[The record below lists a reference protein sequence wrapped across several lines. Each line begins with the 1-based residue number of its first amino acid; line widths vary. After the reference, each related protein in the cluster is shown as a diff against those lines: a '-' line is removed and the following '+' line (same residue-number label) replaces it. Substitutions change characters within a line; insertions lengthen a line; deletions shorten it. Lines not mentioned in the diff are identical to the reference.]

1 MKLLYSL
8 ILFISIFLVSGCS
21 FNQIAL
27 GPDNGKN
34 YTVSYDDSIP
44 ESLKEIIDM
53 SFRHSSTKDENKTR
67 IFIKDFNSTNYNIYA
82 GSSLRSLEGEVT
94 ASIKL
99 EIISNSKT
107 NNKNIKVM
115 KRYNSSELNPY
126 AEQEAIRSLKEIIDN
141 EIFNQILLEVNFFE
155 MWISFSREISR
166 KISKYFFIYGSEV
179 VLRNNSKDLIKKYL
193 SQKGFNERR
202 LITKENFDQIEQI
215 IIESSG
221 GSLFG
226 SKLIIDISHDQG
238 RLPDKLEKIF
248 QIENIFNNE
257 NITIIINSHNEKL
270 NTKTKLYKAMEKM
283 HLLLNVE
290 N

>member
-99 EIISNSKT
+99 QIISNSKT

-115 KRYNSSELNPY
+115 KRYSSSELNPF
-126 AEQEAIRSLKEIIDN
+126 AEQEAVRSLKEIIDN
-141 EIFNQILLEVNFFE
+141 EIFNQILLEVKFFE
-155 MWISFSREISR
+155 M
-166 KISKYFFIYGSEV
+166 
-179 VLRNNSKDLIKKYL
+179 
-193 SQKGFNERR
+193 
-202 LITKENFDQIEQI
+202 
-215 IIESSG
+215 
-221 GSLFG
+221 
-226 SKLIIDISHDQG
+226 
-238 RLPDKLEKIF
+238 
-248 QIENIFNNE
+248 
-257 NITIIINSHNEKL
+257 
-270 NTKTKLYKAMEKM
+270 
-283 HLLLNVE
+283 
-290 N
+290 

>member
-1 MKLLYSL
+1 MKLFYSL
-8 ILFISIFLVSGCS
+8 ILFISIFLVSSCS

-27 GPDNGKN
+27 GLDNSEN
-34 YTVSYDDSIP
+34 YIVSYDDSIP

-155 MWISFSREISR
+155 M
-166 KISKYFFIYGSEV
+166 
-179 VLRNNSKDLIKKYL
+179 
-193 SQKGFNERR
+193 
-202 LITKENFDQIEQI
+202 
-215 IIESSG
+215 
-221 GSLFG
+221 
-226 SKLIIDISHDQG
+226 
-238 RLPDKLEKIF
+238 
-248 QIENIFNNE
+248 
-257 NITIIINSHNEKL
+257 
-270 NTKTKLYKAMEKM
+270 
-283 HLLLNVE
+283 
-290 N
+290 

>member
-1 MKLLYSL
+1 MKLFYSL
-8 ILFISIFLVSGCS
+8 ILFISIFLVSSCS

-141 EIFNQILLEVNFFE
+141 EICNQILLEVNFFE
-155 MWISFSREISR
+155 M
-166 KISKYFFIYGSEV
+166 
-179 VLRNNSKDLIKKYL
+179 
-193 SQKGFNERR
+193 
-202 LITKENFDQIEQI
+202 
-215 IIESSG
+215 
-221 GSLFG
+221 
-226 SKLIIDISHDQG
+226 
-238 RLPDKLEKIF
+238 
-248 QIENIFNNE
+248 
-257 NITIIINSHNEKL
+257 
-270 NTKTKLYKAMEKM
+270 
-283 HLLLNVE
+283 
-290 N
+290 

>member
-1 MKLLYSL
+1 MKLFYSL

-107 NNKNIKVM
+107 NNKNIKVT

-155 MWISFSREISR
+155 M
-166 KISKYFFIYGSEV
+166 
-179 VLRNNSKDLIKKYL
+179 
-193 SQKGFNERR
+193 
-202 LITKENFDQIEQI
+202 
-215 IIESSG
+215 
-221 GSLFG
+221 
-226 SKLIIDISHDQG
+226 
-238 RLPDKLEKIF
+238 
-248 QIENIFNNE
+248 
-257 NITIIINSHNEKL
+257 
-270 NTKTKLYKAMEKM
+270 
-283 HLLLNVE
+283 
-290 N
+290 

>member
-67 IFIKDFNSTNYNIYA
+67 IFIKDFNSSNYNIYA

-155 MWISFSREISR
+155 M
-166 KISKYFFIYGSEV
+166 
-179 VLRNNSKDLIKKYL
+179 
-193 SQKGFNERR
+193 
-202 LITKENFDQIEQI
+202 
-215 IIESSG
+215 
-221 GSLFG
+221 
-226 SKLIIDISHDQG
+226 
-238 RLPDKLEKIF
+238 
-248 QIENIFNNE
+248 
-257 NITIIINSHNEKL
+257 
-270 NTKTKLYKAMEKM
+270 
-283 HLLLNVE
+283 
-290 N
+290 

>member
-27 GPDNGKN
+27 GPGNGKN

-141 EIFNQILLEVNFFE
+141 EICNQILLEVNFFE
-155 MWISFSREISR
+155 M
-166 KISKYFFIYGSEV
+166 
-179 VLRNNSKDLIKKYL
+179 
-193 SQKGFNERR
+193 
-202 LITKENFDQIEQI
+202 
-215 IIESSG
+215 
-221 GSLFG
+221 
-226 SKLIIDISHDQG
+226 
-238 RLPDKLEKIF
+238 
-248 QIENIFNNE
+248 
-257 NITIIINSHNEKL
+257 
-270 NTKTKLYKAMEKM
+270 
-283 HLLLNVE
+283 
-290 N
+290 

>member
-1 MKLLYSL
+1 MKLFYYL
-8 ILFISIFLVSGCS
+8 ILFISIFLVSSCS

-27 GPDNGKN
+27 GLDNSEN
-34 YTVSYDDSIP
+34 YIVSYDDSIP

-141 EIFNQILLEVNFFE
+141 EIFNQILLEVKFFE
-155 MWISFSREISR
+155 M
-166 KISKYFFIYGSEV
+166 
-179 VLRNNSKDLIKKYL
+179 
-193 SQKGFNERR
+193 
-202 LITKENFDQIEQI
+202 
-215 IIESSG
+215 
-221 GSLFG
+221 
-226 SKLIIDISHDQG
+226 
-238 RLPDKLEKIF
+238 
-248 QIENIFNNE
+248 
-257 NITIIINSHNEKL
+257 
-270 NTKTKLYKAMEKM
+270 
-283 HLLLNVE
+283 
-290 N
+290 

>member
-27 GPDNGKN
+27 GPGNGKN

-99 EIISNSKT
+99 QIISNSKT

-115 KRYNSSELNPY
+115 KRYSSSELNPF
-126 AEQEAIRSLKEIIDN
+126 AEQEAVRSLKEIIDN
-141 EIFNQILLEVNFFE
+141 EIFNQILLEVKFFE
-155 MWISFSREISR
+155 M
-166 KISKYFFIYGSEV
+166 
-179 VLRNNSKDLIKKYL
+179 
-193 SQKGFNERR
+193 
-202 LITKENFDQIEQI
+202 
-215 IIESSG
+215 
-221 GSLFG
+221 
-226 SKLIIDISHDQG
+226 
-238 RLPDKLEKIF
+238 
-248 QIENIFNNE
+248 
-257 NITIIINSHNEKL
+257 
-270 NTKTKLYKAMEKM
+270 
-283 HLLLNVE
+283 
-290 N
+290 

>member
-1 MKLLYSL
+1 MKLFYYL

-99 EIISNSKT
+99 QIISNSKT

-115 KRYNSSELNPY
+115 KRYSSSELNPF
-126 AEQEAIRSLKEIIDN
+126 AEQEAVRSLKEIIDN
-141 EIFNQILLEVNFFE
+141 EIFNQILLEVKFFE
-155 MWISFSREISR
+155 M
-166 KISKYFFIYGSEV
+166 
-179 VLRNNSKDLIKKYL
+179 
-193 SQKGFNERR
+193 
-202 LITKENFDQIEQI
+202 
-215 IIESSG
+215 
-221 GSLFG
+221 
-226 SKLIIDISHDQG
+226 
-238 RLPDKLEKIF
+238 
-248 QIENIFNNE
+248 
-257 NITIIINSHNEKL
+257 
-270 NTKTKLYKAMEKM
+270 
-283 HLLLNVE
+283 
-290 N
+290 

>member
-1 MKLLYSL
+1 MKLLCSL
-8 ILFISIFLVSGCS
+8 ILFISLFLVSSCS

-27 GPDNGKN
+27 VTNNGKN

-53 SFRHSSTKDENKTR
+53 SFNLSSSKDGNKTH
-67 IFIKDFNSTNYNIYA
+67 IFIRNFNSTNYNIYA

-115 KRYNSSELNPY
+115 KRYSSSELNPF

-155 MWISFSREISR
+155 M
-166 KISKYFFIYGSEV
+166 
-179 VLRNNSKDLIKKYL
+179 
-193 SQKGFNERR
+193 
-202 LITKENFDQIEQI
+202 
-215 IIESSG
+215 
-221 GSLFG
+221 
-226 SKLIIDISHDQG
+226 
-238 RLPDKLEKIF
+238 
-248 QIENIFNNE
+248 
-257 NITIIINSHNEKL
+257 
-270 NTKTKLYKAMEKM
+270 
-283 HLLLNVE
+283 
-290 N
+290 

>member
-99 EIISNSKT
+99 QIISNSKT

-115 KRYNSSELNPY
+115 KRYRSSELNPF
-126 AEQEAIRSLKEIIDN
+126 AEQKAVRSLKEIIDN
-141 EIFNQILLEVNFFE
+141 KILNQILLEVKFFE
-155 MWISFSREISR
+155 M
-166 KISKYFFIYGSEV
+166 
-179 VLRNNSKDLIKKYL
+179 
-193 SQKGFNERR
+193 
-202 LITKENFDQIEQI
+202 
-215 IIESSG
+215 
-221 GSLFG
+221 
-226 SKLIIDISHDQG
+226 
-238 RLPDKLEKIF
+238 
-248 QIENIFNNE
+248 
-257 NITIIINSHNEKL
+257 
-270 NTKTKLYKAMEKM
+270 
-283 HLLLNVE
+283 
-290 N
+290 

>member
-99 EIISNSKT
+99 QIISNSKT

-155 MWISFSREISR
+155 M
-166 KISKYFFIYGSEV
+166 
-179 VLRNNSKDLIKKYL
+179 
-193 SQKGFNERR
+193 
-202 LITKENFDQIEQI
+202 
-215 IIESSG
+215 
-221 GSLFG
+221 
-226 SKLIIDISHDQG
+226 
-238 RLPDKLEKIF
+238 
-248 QIENIFNNE
+248 
-257 NITIIINSHNEKL
+257 
-270 NTKTKLYKAMEKM
+270 
-283 HLLLNVE
+283 
-290 N
+290 